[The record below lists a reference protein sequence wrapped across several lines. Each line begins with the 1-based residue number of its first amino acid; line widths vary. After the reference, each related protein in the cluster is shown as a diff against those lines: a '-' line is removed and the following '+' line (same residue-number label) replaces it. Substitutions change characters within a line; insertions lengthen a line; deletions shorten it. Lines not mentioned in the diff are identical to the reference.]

1 MKNNFTMDANLL
13 IELAIKED
21 IREGD
26 ITSNCII
33 PEDAI
38 AKAQIIFKQSAILCG
53 IDIAKQVLHK
63 LDAKIKFKKFFED
76 GAMINEGEIVAI
88 IEGKT
93 KAIICSERILLNF
106 LQHLS
111 AVATTANTYA
121 DKVNKYNVKILD
133 TRKTIPG
140 FRELEK
146 YAVLCGGCQNH
157 RFGLFDMVLI
167 KDNHICAAGNVEK
180 AVNSIISN
188 PNFKRLRKAKA
199 MKVELEIETLQQLNE
214 VFAKNLDK
222 EIDIIMLDNFSINDT
237 KKAVP
242 LIRNANKNIKIESSG
257 GINLDNIEEY
267 AKTGIDFI
275 SIGAALTLSPKIVDI
290 SLEIIT

>member
-1 MKNNFTMDANLL
+1 MNTDIL

-33 PEDAI
+33 SENSTT
-38 AKAQIIFKQSAILCG
+38 KAHIVFKQSGILCG
-53 IDIAKQVLHK
+53 IDIAKKVLYK

-93 KAIICSERILLNF
+93 KAIISSERILLNF

-111 AVATTANTYA
+111 AIATTANQYSEKA
-121 DKVNKYNVKILD
+121 IKYDVKILD
-133 TRKTIPG
+133 TRKTIPA

-146 YAVLCGGCQNH
+146 YAVSCGGCQNH
-157 RFGLFDMVLI
+157 RYGLFDMILI
-167 KDNHICAAGNVEK
+167 KDNHISAAGSLEK
-180 AVNSIISN
+180 AINLVKNN
-188 PNFKRLRKAKA
+188 QEFKKLRKAKA
-199 MKVELEIETLQQLNE
+199 MKVELEVETLEQLSK
-214 VFAKNLDK
+214 VFLKKLDK
-222 EIDIIMLDNFSINDT
+222 EINIIMLDNFSIENT
-237 KKAVP
+237 RKAVL
-242 LIRNANKNIKIESSG
+242 LIRNANKDIKIESSG
-257 GINLDNIEEY
+257 CINLENIEEY

-275 SIGAALTLSPKIVDI
+275 SIGAALTLSPKMVDI
-290 SLEIIT
+290 SLEIIR